1 MIDEVTHADQ
11 ASIEGARSGSLQPDT
26 SALHGGDRED
36 RGVEMIAHLVGQH
49 AQGFV
54 GACRVLEVED
64 GLPPYVPRRNGGC
77 DRVVEPHVQ
86 LSELGN
92 RDLLAFF
99 VGKLGNRLAEIA
111 VIMNDLIDA
120 EPVPQQLLA
129 VKGCGASNPVII
141 AGDVCALRQHAGELI
156 DEDRHAVFELERGRA
171 RSASHGDAI
180 TTASDQF
187 RPI

>member
-86 LSELGN
+86 NPELG
-92 RDLLAFF
+92 RGYLLGFL
-99 VGKLGNRLAEIA
+99 VGQLGDRLAQIP
-111 VIMNDLIDA
+111 VVMNDLIDA
-120 EPVPQQLLA
+120 EALTQQLLA
-129 VKGCGASNPVII
+129 VKGGGVSNRVVIACRARAI
-141 AGDVCALRQHAGELI
+141 RQHAGELV